1 MPPTREN
8 KSPEI
13 DNASP
18 PHNIGT
24 MLPIVEP
31 TNIPIQMNFL
41 VIDAPILH
49 EKYTVVAFCVGPE
62 GR

>member
-8 KSPEI
+8 KSPET

-24 MLPIVEP
+24 ILPIVEP

-41 VIDAPILH
+41 VIEHPS
-49 EKYTVVAFCVGPE
+49 YTLFQDG
-62 GR
+62 GKTLQ